1 MSTQNEIPV
10 AEQIDNGNTEASEKK
25 TRTLILKTSDG
36 QEFEVPESA
45 AVLSVT
51 IKHILEECEL
61 SKIPLP
67 VVDGRTLTRVIGY
80 LTKHTDGG
88 VSDEEKRDFDE
99 EFVTETR

>member
-10 AEQIDNGNTEASEKK
+10 AEQIDNGNTESEKK

-51 IKHILEECEL
+51 IKHILEDECEL

-67 VVDGRTLTRVIGY
+67 VSTA
-80 LTKHTDGG
+80 
-88 VSDEEKRDFDE
+88 EP
-99 EFVTETR
+99 